1 MNSPYNT
8 NPRVLES
15 LIDAYTNG
23 VDIGIDTSDATAV
36 AGDLLQGKTA
46 YAKGAKLT
54 GTLVQLDT
62 SDANAT
68 AADILNTKTAYVN
81 GIKITGTYVP
91 LDTSDADATAENID
105 NGKTAYVNGSK
116 IIGTSQKVD
125 TTDANAVATDI
136 LAGKTAYVNGMK
148 LTGSIASQEAQ
159 AITPTT
165 AAQTIEAGKYLA
177 GAITINGDANL
188 LAENIKSGVTIFGVA
203 GTYTGETT

>member
-62 SDANAT
+62 SDANA
-68 AADILNTKTAYVN
+68 
-81 GIKITGTYVP
+81 
-91 LDTSDADATAENID
+91 
-105 NGKTAYVNGSK
+105 
-116 IIGTSQKVD
+116 
-125 TTDANAVATDI
+125 VATDI
-136 LAGKTAYVNGMK
+136 LAGKTAYVNGVK
-148 LTGSIASQEAQ
+148 VTGSITSQEAQ
-159 AITPTT
+159 IITPTT

>member
-1 MNSPYNT
+1 MATTKQDIINYVMNSPYNT

-46 YAKGAKLT
+46 Y
-54 GTLVQLDT
+54 
-62 SDANAT
+62 
-68 AADILNTKTAYVN
+68 VN
-81 GIKITGTYVP
+81 GV
-91 LDTSDADATAENID
+91 
-105 NGKTAYVNGSK
+105 
-116 IIGTSQKVD
+116 KV
-125 TTDANAVATDI
+125 
-136 LAGKTAYVNGMK
+136 
-148 LTGSIASQEAQ
+148 TGSIASQEAQ

>member
-91 LDTSDADATAENID
+91 LDTSDA
-105 NGKTAYVNGSK
+105 
-116 IIGTSQKVD
+116 
-125 TTDANAVATDI
+125 NAVATDI
-136 LAGKTAYVNGMK
+136 LAGKTAYVNGVK
-148 LTGSIASQEAQ
+148 VTGSITSQEAQ
-159 AITPTT
+159 TIIPTT

>member
-36 AGDLLQGKTA
+36 A
-46 YAKGAKLT
+46 
-54 GTLVQLDT
+54 
-62 SDANAT
+62 
-68 AADILNTKTAYVN
+68 
-81 GIKITGTYVP
+81 
-91 LDTSDADATAENID
+91 
-105 NGKTAYVNGSK
+105 
-116 IIGTSQKVD
+116 
-125 TTDANAVATDI
+125 TDI
-136 LAGKTAYVNGMK
+136 LAGKTAYVNGVK
-148 LTGSIASQEAQ
+148 VTGSIASQEAQ

-177 GAITINGDANL
+177 GAITINGDTNL
-188 LAENIKSGVTIFGVA
+188 LAENIKNGVTIFGVA

>member
-1 MNSPYNT
+1 MVKLATTKQDIINYVMNSPYNT

-46 YAKGAKLT
+46 YAKGAKLV
-54 GTLVQLDT
+54 GTLV
-62 SDANAT
+62 
-68 AADILNTKTAYVN
+68 
-81 GIKITGTYVP
+81 P
-91 LDTSDADATAENID
+91 L
-105 NGKTAYVNGSK
+105 
-116 IIGTSQKVD
+116 D

-136 LAGKTAYVNGMK
+136 LAGKTAYVNGVK
-148 LTGSIASQEAQ
+148 VTGSIASQEAQ
-159 AITPTT
+159 AITLTT

-203 GTYTGETT
+203 GTYTGETV

>member
-1 MNSPYNT
+1 MATTKQDIINYVMNSPYNT

-46 YAKGAKLT
+46 YAKGAKFT

-62 SDANAT
+62 S
-68 AADILNTKTAYVN
+68 
-81 GIKITGTYVP
+81 
-91 LDTSDADATAENID
+91 
-105 NGKTAYVNGSK
+105 
-116 IIGTSQKVD
+116 
-125 TTDANAVATDI
+125 DANAVATDI
-136 LAGKTAYVNGMK
+136 LAGKTAYVNGVK
-148 LTGSIASQEAQ
+148 VTGSIASQEAQ

>member
-1 MNSPYNT
+1 MATTKQDIINYVMNSPYNT

-36 AGDLLQGKTA
+36 A
-46 YAKGAKLT
+46 
-54 GTLVQLDT
+54 
-62 SDANAT
+62 
-68 AADILNTKTAYVN
+68 
-81 GIKITGTYVP
+81 
-91 LDTSDADATAENID
+91 
-105 NGKTAYVNGSK
+105 
-116 IIGTSQKVD
+116 
-125 TTDANAVATDI
+125 TDI
-136 LAGKTAYVNGMK
+136 LAGKTAYVNGVK
-148 LTGSIASQEAQ
+148 VTGSIASQEAQ
-159 AITPTT
+159 TITPTT

>member
-23 VDIGIDTSDATAV
+23 VDISIDTSDATAV

-46 YAKGAKLT
+46 YAKGAK
-54 GTLVQLDT
+54 V
-62 SDANAT
+62 
-68 AADILNTKTAYVN
+68 
-81 GIKITGTYVP
+81 
-91 LDTSDADATAENID
+91 
-105 NGKTAYVNGSK
+105 
-116 IIGTSQKVD
+116 
-125 TTDANAVATDI
+125 
-136 LAGKTAYVNGMK
+136 
-148 LTGSIASQEAQ
+148 TGSIASQEAQ
-159 AITPTT
+159 IITPTT

-188 LAENIKSGVTIFGVA
+188 LAENIKNGVTIFGVA

>member
-1 MNSPYNT
+1 MATTKQDIINYVMNSPYNT

-62 SDANAT
+62 SDANA
-68 AADILNTKTAYVN
+68 
-81 GIKITGTYVP
+81 
-91 LDTSDADATAENID
+91 
-105 NGKTAYVNGSK
+105 
-116 IIGTSQKVD
+116 
-125 TTDANAVATDI
+125 VATDI
-136 LAGKTAYVNGMK
+136 LAGKTAYVNGVK
-148 LTGSIASQEAQ
+148 VTGSITSQEAQ
-159 AITPTT
+159 IITPTT